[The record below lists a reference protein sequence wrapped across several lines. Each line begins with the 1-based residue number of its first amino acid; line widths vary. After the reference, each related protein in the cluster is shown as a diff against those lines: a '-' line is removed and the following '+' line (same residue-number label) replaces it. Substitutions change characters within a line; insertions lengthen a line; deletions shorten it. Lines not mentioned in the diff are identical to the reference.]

1 MANNKVRHYRTKEA
15 GKVPLASKLLEGEI
29 AINLADAKI
38 YTNVDGKIVTIGHG
52 ADATIDGNNT
62 WTGTVKANKVVSDS
76 APTKNAELTRKDYV
90 DAGDKTNADAIKANS
105 DLIKTNA
112 DNIKV
117 NADAIKTVDVKAD
130 AKVKKSGDKMTG
142 DLTTPKLFTDEV
154 HATKSINAGGKTGI
168 IIESVAGVSAPTRP
182 FRLTN
187 FSSPTYS
194 SAMQFT
200 DEKTWLGEIGTRVI
214 PRKNSQTATE
224 FKVNGCI
231 TSIGNTESYRLN
243 YNDYGTF
250 WRNDSQSLYLM
261 QTNKGDADGS
271 YNNRRPYTLNLETGD
286 VSINNFTVNHSKPF
300 AGLGTPPK
308 TDGDSIG
315 VAGLN
320 SFLAVG
326 DSDTG
331 IGQRGDGNLNLMTNN
346 IRTMV
351 LTPTNIETNRALWF
365 RVRDSL
371 DRIVMPPNRNSIV
384 TIDTSQD
391 KNNIGGNGL
400 TLLGYNAD
408 DKYSHYFRGNGNF
421 NVNMPYATFDKDV
434 YVGGY
439 VHAGQFVSRGT
450 IYSNT
455 VPQDVY
461 DMDSTSN
468 SANNGKIKLLR
479 KFRSQGNS
487 SIFHEVVQGNEVR
500 MSHGINADT
509 SPIWK
514 YHTQGID
521 ITNKLE
527 AQNWIIGP
535 SNMMFLK
542 DGQSVNGE
550 AVGLISGSVQGG
562 AWTQWRKRASGMQ
575 INIDRDDSAY
585 NIWKATLWGKNHVA
599 AMQVIHNADINRAQA
614 RLQVHNTDFNFS
626 NADGFT
632 TPAKGYFGGD
642 LVTNGN
648 LRSANQIYWGPN
660 GAWAAQ
666 DGNIYGT
673 QWGRFTGHSGQ
684 LAWLGGALDAVN
696 AKASNTSDIRLK
708 KNLEKIESATDKI
721 QKLTGYTYDKATFI
735 GSEESYRDA
744 GVIAQEVQAV
754 LPEAVNIIDLNDTPT
769 LAVSPSAMIALL
781 VESTK
786 EQAEK
791 LEKQNQLI
799 EELMKRIS
807 KLEK

>member
-15 GKVPLASKLLEGEI
+15 GKVPLANKLLEGEI
-29 AINLADAKI
+29 AINLADTKI

-117 NADAIKTVDVKAD
+117 NADAIKTVDIKAD
-130 AKVKKSGDKMTG
+130 TKVKKSGDTMTG
-142 DLTTPKLFTDEV
+142 ELTVPASLNIVGSSNRHVWFRD
-154 HATKSINAGGKTGI
+154 SAGAEKGL
-168 IIESVAGVSAPTRP
+168 V
-182 FRLTN
+182 
-187 FSSPTYS
+187 YS
-194 SAMQFT
+194 EAST
-200 DEKTWLGEIGTRVI
+200 
-214 PRKNSQTATE
+214 
-224 FKVNGCI
+224 
-231 TSIGNTESYRLN
+231 
-243 YNDYGTF
+243 
-250 WRNDSQSLYLM
+250 
-261 QTNKGDADGS
+261 
-271 YNNRRPYTLNLETGD
+271 
-286 VSINNFTVNHSKPF
+286 
-300 AGLGTPPK
+300 
-308 TDGDSIG
+308 
-315 VAGLN
+315 
-320 SFLAVG
+320 
-326 DSDTG
+326 
-331 IGQRGDGNLNLMTNN
+331 GNLN
-346 IRTMV
+346 IRANGNRFFSFGADGNFTFPGSVVGPNAV
-351 LTPTNIETNRALWF
+351 LRGSVYF
-365 RVRDSL
+365 
-371 DRIVMPPNRNSIV
+371 
-384 TIDTSQD
+384 
-391 KNNIGGNGL
+391 
-400 TLLGYNAD
+400 D
-408 DKYSHYFRGNGNF
+408 DK
-421 NVNMPYATFDKDV
+421 
-434 YVGGY
+434 
-439 VHAGQFVSRGT
+439 
-450 IYSNT
+450 
-455 VPQDVY
+455 PQGAY
-461 DMDSTSN
+461 ETTNLSTA
-468 SANNGKIKLLR
+468 ANNNGTNLLR
-479 KFRSQGNS
+479 RFRSQGNS
-487 SIFHEVVQGNEVR
+487 TIFHEVVQGNEVR
-500 MSHGINADT
+500 LSAGVSADA

-535 SNMMFLK
+535 SNMMFLR
-542 DGQSVNGE
+542 DGQKVNGE
-550 AVGLISGSVQGG
+550 AVGLINGSVTGG
-562 AWTQWRKRASGMQ
+562 SWTSWRQRASGMQ

-632 TPAKGYFGGD
+632 TPAKGWFGGD
-642 LVTNGN
+642 LATNAN
-648 LRSANQIYWGPN
+648 LRASGVFSWGSK
-660 GAWAAQ
+660 GAWAAA

-673 QWGRFTGHSGQ
+673 RWGALTGHSGQ
-684 LAWLGGALDAVN
+684 LAWLGDALDAVN

>member
-15 GKVPLASKLLEGEI
+15 GKVPLANKLLEGEI
-29 AINLADAKI
+29 AINLADTKI

-117 NADAIKTVDVKAD
+117 NADAIKTVDIKAD
-130 AKVKKSGDKMTG
+130 TKVKKSGDTMTG
-142 DLTTPKLFTDEV
+142 ELTVP
-154 HATKSINAGGKTGI
+154 ASISIAGPGNRHVWFKD
-168 IIESVAGVSAPTRP
+168 SAGVEKG
-182 FRLTN
+182 LI
-187 FSSPTYS
+187 YS
-194 SAMQFT
+194 
-200 DEKTWLGEIGTRVI
+200 D
-214 PRKNSQTATE
+214 
-224 FKVNGCI
+224 
-231 TSIGNTESYRLN
+231 GNTGNVNIRANGNRFFSF
-243 YNDYGTF
+243 G
-250 WRNDSQSLYLM
+250 
-261 QTNKGDADGS
+261 ADG
-271 YNNRRPYTLNLETGD
+271 
-286 VSINNFTVNHSKPF
+286 NFTFP
-300 AGLGTPPK
+300 G
-308 TDGDSIG
+308 
-315 VAGLN
+315 
-320 SFLAVG
+320 AVVG
-326 DSDTG
+326 S
-331 IGQRGDGNLNLMTNN
+331 
-346 IRTMV
+346 
-351 LTPTNIETNRALWF
+351 
-365 RVRDSL
+365 
-371 DRIVMPPNRNSIV
+371 
-384 TIDTSQD
+384 
-391 KNNIGGNGL
+391 
-400 TLLGYNAD
+400 NAV
-408 DKYSHYFRGNGNF
+408 FRGSIS
-421 NVNMPYATFDKDV
+421 FDAK
-434 YVGGY
+434 
-439 VHAGQFVSRGT
+439 
-450 IYSNT
+450 
-455 VPQDVY
+455 PQGAY
-461 DMDSTSN
+461 ETTNLSTA
-468 SANNGKIKLLR
+468 ANNNGTNLLR
-479 KFRSQGNS
+479 RFRSQGNS
-487 SIFHEVVQGNEVR
+487 TIFHEVVQGKEVR
-500 MSHGINADT
+500 LSAGVSADA

-521 ITNKLE
+521 IVNKLE
-527 AQNWIIGP
+527 VQNWTIGP
-535 SNMMFLK
+535 SNMLILK
-542 DGQSVNGE
+542 DGQSVNGGTN
-550 AVGLISGSVQGG
+550 GLVRGAVQGG
-562 AWTQWRKRASGMQ
+562 AWTQWRDRASGLQ
-575 INIDRDDSAY
+575 VNIASENSAY

-614 RLQVHNTDFNFS
+614 RLQVHNTEFNFS

-648 LRSANQIYWGPN
+648 LRSANGVYWGPN

-666 DGNIYGT
+666 DGNICGT
-673 QWGRFTGHSGQ
+673 QWGRFFGHSGQ

>member
-15 GKVPLASKLLEGEI
+15 GKVPLANKLLEGEI
-29 AINLADAKI
+29 AINLADTKI

-117 NADAIKTVDVKAD
+117 NADAIKTVDIKAD
-130 AKVKKSGDKMTG
+130 TKVKKSGDTMTG
-142 DLTTPKLFTDEV
+142 ELTVPSSL
-154 HATKSINAGGKTGI
+154 I
-168 IIESVAGVSAPTRP
+168 IVGSGNRHVWFKDFAGVEKG
-182 FRLTN
+182 LI
-187 FSSPTYS
+187 YS
-194 SAMQFT
+194 
-200 DEKTWLGEIGTRVI
+200 D
-214 PRKNSQTATE
+214 
-224 FKVNGCI
+224 
-231 TSIGNTESYRLN
+231 GNT
-243 YNDYGTF
+243 
-250 WRNDSQSLYLM
+250 
-261 QTNKGDADGS
+261 
-271 YNNRRPYTLNLETGD
+271 
-286 VSINNFTVNHSKPF
+286 
-300 AGLGTPPK
+300 
-308 TDGDSIG
+308 
-315 VAGLN
+315 
-320 SFLAVG
+320 
-326 DSDTG
+326 
-331 IGQRGDGNLNLMTNN
+331 GNLN
-346 IRTMV
+346 IRV
-351 LTPTNIETNRALWF
+351 NENRF
-365 RVRDSL
+365 FSF
-371 DRIVMPPNRNSIV
+371 
-384 TIDTSQD
+384 DT
-391 KNNIGGNGL
+391 GGNFSFPGAVV
-400 TLLGYNAD
+400 GPNAVLRGSVYFD
-408 DKYSHYFRGNGNF
+408 DKPQGAYETTNLSNAGN
-421 NVNMPYATFDKDV
+421 
-434 YVGGY
+434 
-439 VHAGQFVSRGT
+439 
-450 IYSNT
+450 
-455 VPQDVY
+455 
-461 DMDSTSN
+461 
-468 SANNGKIKLLR
+468 NNGTNLLR
-479 KFRSQGNS
+479 RFRSQGNS
-487 SIFHEVVQGNEVR
+487 SIFHEVVQTNEVR
-500 MSHGINADT
+500 YSHGANADA

-521 ITNKLE
+521 IVNKLE
-527 AQNWIIGP
+527 VQNWTIGP
-535 SNMMFLK
+535 SNMLILK

-550 AVGLISGSVQGG
+550 PNGLVRGAVQGG
-562 AWTQWRKRASGMQ
+562 AWVNWRGRASGLQ
-575 INIDRDDSAY
+575 VNIDSENSAY

-599 AMQVIHNADINRAQA
+599 AMQVLHSTDVNNATA
-614 RLQVHNTDFNFS
+614 RLQVHNTVYDFGAS
-626 NADGFT
+626 SGLSVG
-632 TPAKGYFGGD
+632 AKGYFGGD
-642 LVTNGN
+642 LTSNGN
-648 LRSANQIYWGPN
+648 LRAGQAVYWGSS

>member
-29 AINLADAKI
+29 AINLADTKI

-117 NADAIKTVDVKAD
+117 NADAIKTVDIKAD
-130 AKVKKSGDKMTG
+130 TKVKKSGDTMTG
-142 DLTTPKLFTDEV
+142 ELTVPSSL
-154 HATKSINAGGKTGI
+154 IIAGPGNRHVWFKD
-168 IIESVAGVSAPTRP
+168 SAGVEKG
-182 FRLTN
+182 LV
-187 FSSPTYS
+187 YS
-194 SAMQFT
+194 DA
-200 DEKTWLGEIGTRVI
+200 
-214 PRKNSQTATE
+214 
-224 FKVNGCI
+224 
-231 TSIGNTESYRLN
+231 NT
-243 YNDYGTF
+243 
-250 WRNDSQSLYLM
+250 
-261 QTNKGDADGS
+261 
-271 YNNRRPYTLNLETGD
+271 
-286 VSINNFTVNHSKPF
+286 
-300 AGLGTPPK
+300 
-308 TDGDSIG
+308 
-315 VAGLN
+315 
-320 SFLAVG
+320 
-326 DSDTG
+326 
-331 IGQRGDGNLNLMTNN
+331 GNLN
-346 IRTMV
+346 IRANGNRLFIFGADGNFTFPFSVVGPNAV
-351 LTPTNIETNRALWF
+351 LRGSVYF
-365 RVRDSL
+365 
-371 DRIVMPPNRNSIV
+371 
-384 TIDTSQD
+384 
-391 KNNIGGNGL
+391 
-400 TLLGYNAD
+400 D
-408 DKYSHYFRGNGNF
+408 DK
-421 NVNMPYATFDKDV
+421 
-434 YVGGY
+434 
-439 VHAGQFVSRGT
+439 
-450 IYSNT
+450 
-455 VPQDVY
+455 PQGAY
-461 DMDSTSN
+461 ETTNLSTA
-468 SANNGKIKLLR
+468 ANNNGTNLLR
-479 KFRSQGNS
+479 RFRSQGNS
-487 SIFHEVVQGNEVR
+487 TIFHEVVQTGEVR
-500 MSHGINADT
+500 YSHGAKSDA

-521 ITNKLE
+521 IVNKLE
-527 AQNWIIGP
+527 VQNWTIGP
-535 SNMMFLK
+535 SNMLILK

-550 AVGLISGSVQGG
+550 TNGLVRGAVQGG
-562 AWTQWRKRASGMQ
+562 PWSSWRDRASGLQ
-575 INIDRDDSAY
+575 VNIVSEGSAY

-599 AMQVIHNADINRAQA
+599 AMQVLHNSDINNAMA
-614 RLQVHNTDFNFS
+614 RIQVHNAEFNFS
-626 NADGFT
+626 NIDGFNT
-632 TPAKGYFGGD
+632 SSSGYFGGN
-642 LVTNGN
+642 LSSGGQLRAGTGLYVGN
-648 LRSANQIYWGPN
+648 A
-660 GAWAAQ
+660 GAWMAT
-666 DGNIYGT
+666 DGNVNGT
-673 QWGRFTGHSGQ
+673 QWGRFVGHSGQ

>member
-29 AINLADAKI
+29 AINLADTKI

-90 DAGDKTNADAIKANS
+90 DAGDKTNADAIKA
-105 DLIKTNA
+105 
-112 DNIKV
+112 
-117 NADAIKTVDVKAD
+117 VDVKAD
-130 AKVKKSGDKMTG
+130 TKVKKSGDKMTG

-154 HATKSINAGGKTGI
+154 HATKSINSGGKSGM
-168 IIESVAGVSAPTRP
+168 IIESVAGASAPTRP

-200 DEKTWLGEIGTRVI
+200 DEKTWLGEIGTRLT

-231 TSIGNTESYRLN
+231 TSMGNSESYRLN

-271 YNNRRPYTLNLETGD
+271 YNNRRPFRLNLDSGD
-286 VSINNFTVNHSKPF
+286 VSINTFSVYNEKPF
-300 AGLGTPPK
+300 AGLGTPVTGNEDP
-308 TDGDSIG
+308 IG
-315 VAGLN
+315 VAGLDA
-320 SFLAVG
+320 FIAIG

-331 IGQRGDGNLNLMTNN
+331 IGQRGDGVLNLMANN
-346 IRTMV
+346 VASFRMTSAAV
-351 LTPTNIETNRALWF
+351 EATRRAVFNIK
-365 RVRDSL
+365 DSL
-371 DRIVMPPNRNSIV
+371 DRVVMPPVNSSIV
-384 TIDTSQD
+384 TVDTSKD
-391 KNNIGGNGL
+391 NNNTGGNGL
-400 TLLGYNAD
+400 TLLGYNNG
-408 DKYSHYFRGNGNF
+408 DKYHHYFRGNGAF
-421 NVNMPYATFDKDV
+421 NVNMPYAAFDKEV
-434 YVGGY
+434 WVGGSINP
-439 VHAGQFVSRGT
+439 AQINLRG
-450 IYSNT
+450 SVNT
-455 VPQDVY
+455 VAVPQGTYKWD
-461 DMDSTSN
+461 DLSN
-468 SANNGKIKLLR
+468 SANNGSTSFLR
-479 KFRSQGNS
+479 RFRSQGNS
-487 SIFHEVVQGNEVR
+487 TIFHEVVQNNEVR
-500 MSHGINADT
+500 LSAGVSAD
-509 SPIWK
+509 SAPIWK
-514 YHTQGID
+514 WHTQGID
-521 ITNKLE
+521 ITNKLV

-535 SNMMFLK
+535 NNMLQLNMN
-542 DGQSVNGE
+542 STVNGE
-550 AVGLISGSVQGG
+550 GSGLIRGKVTGGSWNNWRQRPAGLLVDLGDQG
-562 AWTQWRKRASGMQ
+562 
-575 INIDRDDSAY
+575 SAV
-585 NIWKATLWGKNHVA
+585 NVWKASTQGVSHVA
-599 AMQVIHNADINRAQA
+599 AMQVLHTTNVSGAIVK
-614 RLQVHNTDFNFS
+614 LQVHDTDYNFS
-626 NADGFT
+626 ANNGFT
-632 TPAKGYFGGD
+632 TQTSGYFGKTITTAGD
-642 LVTNGN
+642 LRASGGV
-648 LRSANQIYWGPN
+648 YWGSN

-735 GSEESYRDA
+735 GSKESYRDA

>member
-29 AINLADAKI
+29 AINLADTKI

-90 DAGDKTNADAIKANS
+90 DAGDKTNADAIKA
-105 DLIKTNA
+105 
-112 DNIKV
+112 
-117 NADAIKTVDVKAD
+117 VDVKAD
-130 AKVKKSGDKMTG
+130 TKVKKSGDKMTG

-154 HATKSINAGGKTGI
+154 HATKSINSGGKSGM
-168 IIESVAGVSAPTRP
+168 IIESVAGASAPTRP

-200 DEKTWLGEIGTRVI
+200 DEKTWLGEIGTRLT

-231 TSIGNTESYRLN
+231 TSMGNSESYRLN

-271 YNNRRPYTLNLETGD
+271 YNNRRPFRLNLDSGD
-286 VSINNFTVNHSKPF
+286 VSINTFSVYNEKPF
-300 AGLGTPPK
+300 AGLGTPVTGNEDP
-308 TDGDSIG
+308 IG
-315 VAGLN
+315 VAGLE
-320 SFLAVG
+320 SFIAIG

-331 IGQRGDGNLNLMTNN
+331 IGQRGDGVLNLMANN
-346 IRTMV
+346 VASFRMTSAAV
-351 LTPTNIETNRALWF
+351 EATRRAVFNIK
-365 RVRDSL
+365 DSL
-371 DRIVMPPNRNSIV
+371 DRVVMPPVNSSIV
-384 TIDTSQD
+384 TVDTSKD
-391 KNNIGGNGL
+391 NNNTGGNGL
-400 TLLGYNAD
+400 TLLGYNNG
-408 DKYSHYFRGNGNF
+408 DKYHHYFRGNGAF
-421 NVNMPYATFDKDV
+421 NVNMSYAAFDKDV
-434 YVGGY
+434 YVGGSINP
-439 VHAGQFVSRGT
+439 AQINLRG
-450 IYSNT
+450 SVNT
-455 VPQDVY
+455 VAVPQGTYKWD
-461 DMDSTSN
+461 DLSN
-468 SANNGKIKLLR
+468 SAYNGSTSFLR
-479 KFRSQGNS
+479 RFRSQGNS
-487 SIFHEVVQGNEVR
+487 TIFHEVVQGNEVR
-500 MSHGINADT
+500 LSAGASAD
-509 SPIWK
+509 SAPIWK
-514 YHTQGID
+514 WHTQGID
-521 ITNKLE
+521 ITNKLV
-527 AQNWIIGP
+527 AQNWTIGP
-535 SNMMFLK
+535 NNMLQLHDK
-542 DGQSVNGE
+542 SVVNGGE
-550 AVGLISGSVQGG
+550 SSALVRGKIASGSWTSWRQRPAGLLVDMSSQDG
-562 AWTQWRKRASGMQ
+562 AH
-575 INIDRDDSAY
+575 
-585 NIWKATLWGKNHVA
+585 NIWKATTWGVAHVA
-599 AMQVIHNADINRAQA
+599 AMEVLHTTNVTGAIA
-614 RLQVHNTDFNFS
+614 RLQVHETNYDFAAGGFS
-626 NADGFT
+626 TPT
-632 TPAKGYFGGD
+632 TGYFGGN
-642 LVTNGN
+642 LTTNGN
-648 LRSANQIYWGPN
+648 LRAGQAVYWGTT

-673 QWGRFTGHSGQ
+673 QWGRFVGQSGK

-735 GSEESYRDA
+735 GSKESYRDA

>member
-15 GKVPLASKLLEGEI
+15 GKVPLANKLLEGEI
-29 AINLADAKI
+29 AINLADTKI

-117 NADAIKTVDVKAD
+117 NADAIKTVDIKAD
-130 AKVKKSGDKMTG
+130 TKVKKSGDTMTG
-142 DLTTPKLFTDEV
+142 ELTVPS
-154 HATKSINAGGKTGI
+154 SISIAGPGNRHVWFKD
-168 IIESVAGVSAPTRP
+168 SAGVEKG
-182 FRLTN
+182 LI
-187 FSSPTYS
+187 YS
-194 SAMQFT
+194 
-200 DEKTWLGEIGTRVI
+200 D
-214 PRKNSQTATE
+214 
-224 FKVNGCI
+224 
-231 TSIGNTESYRLN
+231 GNTGNVNIRANGNRFFSF
-243 YNDYGTF
+243 G
-250 WRNDSQSLYLM
+250 
-261 QTNKGDADGS
+261 ADG
-271 YNNRRPYTLNLETGD
+271 
-286 VSINNFTVNHSKPF
+286 NFTFP
-300 AGLGTPPK
+300 G
-308 TDGDSIG
+308 
-315 VAGLN
+315 
-320 SFLAVG
+320 AVVG
-326 DSDTG
+326 S
-331 IGQRGDGNLNLMTNN
+331 
-346 IRTMV
+346 
-351 LTPTNIETNRALWF
+351 
-365 RVRDSL
+365 
-371 DRIVMPPNRNSIV
+371 
-384 TIDTSQD
+384 
-391 KNNIGGNGL
+391 
-400 TLLGYNAD
+400 NAV
-408 DKYSHYFRGNGNF
+408 FRGSIS
-421 NVNMPYATFDKDV
+421 FDAK
-434 YVGGY
+434 
-439 VHAGQFVSRGT
+439 
-450 IYSNT
+450 
-455 VPQDVY
+455 PQGAY
-461 DMDSTSN
+461 ETTNLSTA
-468 SANNGKIKLLR
+468 ANNNGTNLLR
-479 KFRSQGNS
+479 RFRSQGNS
-487 SIFHEVVQGNEVR
+487 TIFHEVVQGNEVR
-500 MSHGINADT
+500 LSAGVSADA

-521 ITNKLE
+521 IVNKLE
-527 AQNWIIGP
+527 VQNWTIGP
-535 SNMMFLK
+535 SNMLILK

-550 AVGLISGSVQGG
+550 TNGLVRGAVQGG
-562 AWTQWRKRASGMQ
+562 AWTSWRDRASGLQ
-575 INIDRDDSAY
+575 VNIAREDSAY

-599 AMQVIHNADINRAQA
+599 AMQVIHNPDINNAMA
-614 RLQVHNTDFNFS
+614 RIQVHNTDFNFS
-626 NADGFT
+626 GSAGFT

-648 LRSANQIYWGPN
+648 LRSANGVYWGPN
-660 GAWAAQ
+660 GAWAAS

-673 QWGRFTGHSGQ
+673 RWGALTGTPGAA
-684 LAWLGGALDAVN
+684 AWLGDALDAVN

>member
-15 GKVPLASKLLEGEI
+15 GKVPLANKLLEGEI
-29 AINLADAKI
+29 AINLADTKI

-117 NADAIKTVDVKAD
+117 NADAIKTVDIKAD
-130 AKVKKSGDKMTG
+130 TKVKKSGDTMTG
-142 DLTTPKLFTDEV
+142 ELTVPSSLNIVGPGNRHVWFKD
-154 HATKSINAGGKTGI
+154 S
-168 IIESVAGVSAPTRP
+168 AGVEKG
-182 FRLTN
+182 LV
-187 FSSPTYS
+187 YS
-194 SAMQFT
+194 DA
-200 DEKTWLGEIGTRVI
+200 
-214 PRKNSQTATE
+214 
-224 FKVNGCI
+224 
-231 TSIGNTESYRLN
+231 NT
-243 YNDYGTF
+243 
-250 WRNDSQSLYLM
+250 
-261 QTNKGDADGS
+261 
-271 YNNRRPYTLNLETGD
+271 
-286 VSINNFTVNHSKPF
+286 
-300 AGLGTPPK
+300 
-308 TDGDSIG
+308 
-315 VAGLN
+315 
-320 SFLAVG
+320 
-326 DSDTG
+326 
-331 IGQRGDGNLNLMTNN
+331 GNLN
-346 IRTMV
+346 IRANGNRLFIFGADGNFTFPSSVVGPNAV
-351 LTPTNIETNRALWF
+351 LRGSVYF
-365 RVRDSL
+365 
-371 DRIVMPPNRNSIV
+371 
-384 TIDTSQD
+384 
-391 KNNIGGNGL
+391 
-400 TLLGYNAD
+400 D
-408 DKYSHYFRGNGNF
+408 DKPQGTYETTNLSNAGN
-421 NVNMPYATFDKDV
+421 
-434 YVGGY
+434 
-439 VHAGQFVSRGT
+439 
-450 IYSNT
+450 
-455 VPQDVY
+455 
-461 DMDSTSN
+461 
-468 SANNGKIKLLR
+468 NNGTNLLR
-479 KFRSQGNS
+479 RFRSQGGS

-500 MSHGINADT
+500 YSHGANADT

-521 ITNKLE
+521 IVNKLE
-527 AQNWIIGP
+527 VQNWTIGP
-535 SNMMFLK
+535 SNMLILK

-550 AVGLISGSVQGG
+550 TNGLVRGAVQGG
-562 AWTQWRKRASGMQ
+562 AWVNWRGRASGLQ
-575 INIDRDDSAY
+575 VNIDSEDSAY

-626 NADGFT
+626 NIDGFT

-648 LRSANQIYWGPN
+648 LRSANGVYWGSS

>member
-15 GKVPLASKLLEGEI
+15 GKVPLANKLLEGEI
-29 AINLADAKI
+29 AINLADTKI

-117 NADAIKTVDVKAD
+117 NADAIKTVDIKAD
-130 AKVKKSGDKMTG
+130 TKVKKSGDTMTG
-142 DLTTPKLFTDEV
+142 ELTVPASLN
-154 HATKSINAGGKTGI
+154 IAGPGNRHVWFKDD
-168 IIESVAGVSAPTRP
+168 AGVEKG
-182 FRLTN
+182 LI
-187 FSSPTYS
+187 YS
-194 SAMQFT
+194 
-200 DEKTWLGEIGTRVI
+200 D
-214 PRKNSQTATE
+214 
-224 FKVNGCI
+224 
-231 TSIGNTESYRLN
+231 GNT
-243 YNDYGTF
+243 
-250 WRNDSQSLYLM
+250 
-261 QTNKGDADGS
+261 
-271 YNNRRPYTLNLETGD
+271 
-286 VSINNFTVNHSKPF
+286 
-300 AGLGTPPK
+300 
-308 TDGDSIG
+308 
-315 VAGLN
+315 
-320 SFLAVG
+320 
-326 DSDTG
+326 
-331 IGQRGDGNLNLMTNN
+331 GNLN
-346 IRTMV
+346 IRA
-351 LTPTNIETNRALWF
+351 NGNRFFSFGADGNFTFPGAVVGSNAVF
-365 RVRDSL
+365 RGSV
-371 DRIVMPPNRNSIV
+371 
-384 TIDTSQD
+384 
-391 KNNIGGNGL
+391 
-400 TLLGYNAD
+400 YFD
-408 DKYSHYFRGNGNF
+408 DK
-421 NVNMPYATFDKDV
+421 P
-434 YVGGY
+434 
-439 VHAGQFVSRGT
+439 QGT
-450 IYSNT
+450 YETTNL
-455 VPQDVY
+455 
-461 DMDSTSN
+461 STA
-468 SANNGKIKLLR
+468 ANNGAMNLLR
-479 KFRSQGNS
+479 RFRAQGNS
-487 SIFHEVVQGNEVR
+487 TIFHEVVQNNEVR
-500 MSHGINADT
+500 LSAGVSAD
-509 SPIWK
+509 SAPIWK

-535 SNMMFLK
+535 NNML
-542 DGQSVNGE
+542 QLNTSASANGE
-550 AVGLISGSVQGG
+550 AVGLIRGKIAGGSWTSWRQRPAGLLIDMSSQDG
-562 AWTQWRKRASGMQ
+562 AH
-575 INIDRDDSAY
+575 
-585 NIWKATLWGKNHVA
+585 NIWKATTWGVAHVA
-599 AMQVIHNADINRAQA
+599 AMEVLHTTNVTGAIA
-614 RLQVHNTDFNFS
+614 RLQVHETNYDFGATGFS
-626 NADGFT
+626 
-632 TPAKGYFGGD
+632 TPATGYFGGN
-642 LVTNGN
+642 LTSNGN
-648 LRSANQIYWGPN
+648 LRAGQAVYWGTT

-735 GSEESYRDA
+735 GSKESYRDA